1 MLNANALKYRL
12 IGKPLKSSEI
22 EAQKYG
28 VVWGLPVLS
37 SDAISSVA
45 YACEEILLVLVPVL
59 ALASYAPMLG
69 VAGAIIALL
78 FMLVLCYRQ
87 VIDAYPQ
94 GGGAYSVARE
104 NLGRVPSLVAASGLI
119 LGYVLTIAVS
129 SCSGAAAVVSAFP
142 AAAPFKVPM
151 IVAFIVLMTIGNLRG
166 LRESS
171 KAFGLPTYFFIAS
184 VLVMIV
190 VGTAKAALGL
200 TEPAQQAA
208 SVAQTTG
215 DLTLFLVLRAFSSGC
230 SALTGVEA
238 ISNSVPNFAA
248 PARQHAKATLNLL
261 GIVVLVIFG
270 GVCLLAMLCQVTPSS
285 DMTVV
290 AQIAASVFGNGSIMF
305 YVIQAAT
312 ALILLL
318 AANTAYNGLPQLMS
332 LLSQDGFLPKR
343 FADKGSRLVYTHGI
357 LFASVFAVVLVVAFL
372 GDTHL
377 LIPLYA
383 AGVFLSFTIAQ
394 GGMVIH
400 WRRNRTGPWLRRACI
415 NGFGA
420 LVTACVFLVIITTNF
435 FAGAWISLVAIACI
449 VWVMSVINHHYR
461 DVRESLAIR
470 NDEKARAL
478 LLADV
483 PRTQV
488 IIPAYAVNRPFIKT
502 LNYARSLSNDI
513 EVYHV
518 KVSAAATRRFKA
530 DYQRLGIEAPLVI
543 EKAPYRNIQEVLIN
557 HIDDRLSQLQKH
569 ETLTIVMPQL
579 VTKAWQMPL
588 HNQTTLL
595 LESELIER
603 RDVAL
608 ITIPYLVYCPPAQ
621 K

>member
-1 MLNANALKYRL
+1 MNANALKYRL
-12 IGKPLKSSEI
+12 IGKPLKSAELES
-22 EAQKYG
+22 QKYG
-28 VVWGLPVLS
+28 VIWGLPVLS

-45 YACEEILLVLVPVL
+45 YACEEILLVLIPVL

-69 VAGAIIALL
+69 VASAIIALL
-78 FMLVLCYRQ
+78 FILILCYRQ

-104 NLGRVPSLVAASGLI
+104 NLGRIPSLVAASGLI
-119 LGYVLTIAVS
+119 IGYVLTIAVS
-129 SCSGAAAVVSAFP
+129 SCSGAAAVTSALP
-142 AAAPFKVPM
+142 ATLPFKVPM
-151 IVAFIVLMTIGNLRG
+151 IVAFIIIMTVGNLRG

-171 KAFGLPTYFFIAS
+171 KAFGLPTYFFIGS

-190 VGTAKAALGL
+190 VGVVKSALGMV
-200 TEPAQQAA
+200 EPAAHEA
-208 SVAQTTG
+208 ELAQTAG

-238 ISNSVPNFAA
+238 ISNSVPNFAT
-248 PARQHAKATLNLL
+248 PARRNAKATLALL
-261 GIVVLVIFG
+261 GLIVLVIFG
-270 GVCLLAMLCQVTPSS
+270 GVCVLAMLCQVAPNP
-285 DMTVV
+285 DMTVI
-290 AQIAASVFGNGSIMF
+290 AQIAVAVFGGNSIMF
-305 YVIQAAT
+305 YVIQIAT

-318 AANTAYNGLPQLMS
+318 AANTAYNGMPQLMS

-343 FADKGSRLVYTHGI
+343 FADKGSRLVYSNGI
-357 LFASVFAVVLVVAFL
+357 LFASAFSIILVVGFG

-420 LVTACVFLVIITTNF
+420 VVTALVLCVIIATNF
-435 FAGAWISLVAIACI
+435 MAGAWISLVAIGCTVAL
-449 VWVMSVINHHYR
+449 MATINRHYQDVHISLSIR
-461 DVRESLAIR
+461 D
-470 NDEKARAL
+470 DEKAKAL
-478 LLADV
+478 LLQDI
-483 PRTQV
+483 PRTHV
-488 IIPAYAVNRPFIKT
+488 VIPAYAVNRPFIKT
-502 LNYARSLSNDI
+502 LNYARSLSSDI

-530 DYQRLGIEAPLVI
+530 DYQRLGVDAPLVI
-543 EKAPYRNIQEVLIN
+543 EKAPYRNVNEVLIN
-557 HIDDRLSQLQKH
+557 HIDDKLGRLQRH

-579 VTKAWQMPL
+579 VTKIWQMPL
-588 HNQTTLL
+588 HNQTTLA
-595 LESELIER
+595 LESELLER

-608 ITIPYLVYCPPAQ
+608 VTIPYLIET
-621 K
+621 